1 MSNTSF
7 WEGTD
12 AEIISNPQM
21 DKKSITPSIQE
32 GIGRN
37 TTSLEVKANPS
48 NFWEGTDA
56 EIITDTPQDQ
66 QPQYSIG
73 NRVASATKAAVAG
86 AAGGIPDTAALA
98 YNLPVMGINKLRDIA
113 YPDRKKDF
121 PLIPS
126 ATEAIDRGIDSATG
140 GYTDTPE
147 DQKHINEALKF
158 GASMPVG
165 GFIGRSGNKVVSTVG
180 KFTGSTDKAQ
190 IAGATA
196 AGGTM
201 SYLHDQGATTGET
214 LGGGVAANLAT
225 TLITKKAPSAVG
237 LGKSSL
243 DLKLAKA
250 SKDLDIPL
258 PNSMISKSK
267 VIKVADNYLD
277 KIPYIGKNA
286 EKRQAVIGERVL
298 KELDNAYDS
307 VINAKELAG
316 VEDRISRLY
325 KSGDQLLPENAIIV
339 PQRTIKAIDD
349 IKSNIKTLAPSTDE
363 KKLLSE
369 IDNITNS
376 LNPDNS
382 IHVGYLTGTKRSFN
396 STIKWDIQ
404 DGNVK
409 DLLKNVQHA
418 LKEDMAEYGKKN
430 PEWHKFFTKAD
441 ELYGKV
447 AKREKLEDL
456 LTGKAISD
464 VTGELS
470 YNNLS
475 KVLHNKKTSA
485 QLQRLVEPEIFDRLK
500 KLGTVARAITI
511 KDKALQKQSGKF
523 AIVQSAAKIIGGI
536 TGISGAGVLAP
547 TATTMAVIATLPIA
561 HLISDRR
568 TLDLAINFAENTT
581 PANAVKFSQRMKAI
595 TGYTP
600 VTLLKEAQKLEQE
613 NQEESGDSMGQ
624 KINRHIEENKAKPKA
639 PAFNKTIE
647 DMYNNQ
653 YIKNFIE
660 AN

>member
-1 MSNTSF
+1 MSGMNFWEGLDAKPIKDTNISSF
-7 WEGTD
+7 WEGLD
-12 AEIISNPQM
+12 AKPISH
-21 DKKSITPSIQE
+21 SAGTTQE
-32 GIGRN
+32 DV
-37 TTSLEVKANPS
+37 SLSDSERQEP
-48 NFWEGTDA
+48 T
-56 EIITDTPQDQ
+56 
-66 QPQYSIG
+66 IG
-73 NRVASATKAAVAG
+73 NRVASGGKAIVAG
-86 AAGGIPDTAALA
+86 AAGAIPDTASLA

-126 ATEAIDRGIDSATG
+126 ATEAIDRGIDSATS
-140 GYTDTPE
+140 GYTNTPE

-158 GASMPVG
+158 GTGFLASG
-165 GFIGRSGNKVVSTVG
+165 GAGGSTNKFVSTIG
-180 KFTGSTDKAQ
+180 KIGGSTKPSQ
-190 IAGATA
+190 ITGAAA

-201 SYLHDQGATTGET
+201 SYLHDQGASTGET
-214 LGGGVAANLAT
+214 LGGGIAANLAT
-225 TLITKKAPSAVG
+225 TLITKKAPNAVG

-250 SKDLDIPL
+250 SKELDIPL

-267 VIKVADNYLD
+267 VIKMADNYLD

-286 EKRQAVIGERVL
+286 EKRQMVIGERVI

-307 VINAKELAG
+307 VINAEELVG
-316 VEDRISRLY
+316 VKARIKDLY
-325 KSGDQLLPENAIIV
+325 GSADQLLPENAIIV

-369 IDNITNS
+369 IDSITNN

-430 PEWHKFFTKAD
+430 PEWHNFFTKAD
-441 ELYGKV
+441 DLYGKV
-447 AKREKLEDL
+447 AKRDKLEDL
-456 LTGKAISD
+456 LTGKTVND
-464 VTGELS
+464 GTGVLS

-485 QLQRLVEPEIFDRLK
+485 QLQGLVEPEIFDRLK

-511 KDKALQKQSGKF
+511 KDKALRDQSGKF

-547 TATTMAVIATLPIA
+547 AATTMAVIATLPIA
-561 HLISDRR
+561 HLLSDRR
-568 TLDLAINFAENTT
+568 TLDLAIKFAENSN

-595 TGYTP
+595 TGYTT
-600 VTLLKEAQKLEQE
+600 VTLLREAQKLEQE
-613 NQEESGDSMGQ
+613 NQEENGNDLGQ
-624 KINRHIEENKAKPKA
+624 RFNRHIEENKAKPKA

-647 DMYNNQ
+647 DMYNNK
-653 YIKNFIE
+653 YIKNFIG
-660 AN
+660 AD